1 MAQPKAPKGYIPVN
15 VEGDVEVYIY
25 QPTDPRIKSPSWY
38 LYYYYNKKIQRQS
51 LKTKNQKA
59 AHRLAR
65 ETAEK
70 LSSGQGAL
78 LQQVRANRDATFA
91 HLVERTLTE
100 YPKWTDTTKIRI
112 EAQMKIVVG
121 FFGED
126 RPVQQITTPVV
137 QEFLGWLRAHGG
149 RRHKDRKTGQLAGAG
164 CSNQTY
170 NRYKSYLSTIFK
182 FGIRCGYNTINPVEL
197 IEAAPVVIETYEG
210 FHEDQLGLLLT
221 HCPPHTRLIA
231 TMLADTGMRHREE
244 LGAMTRSWIHF
255 DEAPFPRIV
264 VPGEAAKNRVPRT
277 IPMTKRVQALLH
289 EIMESGLV
297 FDVRTDTNDNGGG
310 KVREYRCPARHRI
323 VPYTSI
329 RKSLSSAGHRAGL
342 GHVRPHDLRHTF
354 VTRMLDLGVPIEQ
367 VNYLAGHKSMAMTK
381 RYDHAREEQYGG
393 AIEALDEAGKTGSA
407 EALAVARWNQT

>member
-15 VEGDVEVYIY
+15 VDGEVEVYIY
-25 QPTDPRIKSPSWY
+25 QPADARIKSPSWY
-38 LYYYYNKKIQRQS
+38 IYYYYSQKIYRHS

-70 LSSGQGAL
+70 LNGGQGTL
-78 LQQVRANRDATFA
+78 LHQVRANRDATFA
-91 HLVERTLTE
+91 HLVERTLAE
-100 YPKWTDTTKIRI
+100 YPKWTDTTRIRI
-112 EAQMKIVVG
+112 EAQMKIVVD
-121 FFGED
+121 FFGVD

-137 QEFLGWLRAHGG
+137 QEFLGWLRANGG
-149 RRHKDRKTGQLAGAG
+149 RRRKDPQSGQMVGAG
-164 CSNQTY
+164 CSDQTY

-182 FGIRCGYNTINPVEL
+182 FGIRCGYSTVNPVEL
-197 IEAAPVVIETYEG
+197 IEAAPVVVETYEG
-210 FHEDQLGLLLT
+210 FHEDQLALLLS

-255 DEAPFPRIV
+255 DESPFPRIV
-264 VPGEAAKNRVPRT
+264 VPGEASKNRVPRT
-277 IPMTKRVQALLH
+277 IRMTKRVEALLR
-289 EIMESGLV
+289 EIMENGLV

-329 RKSLSSAGHRAGL
+329 RKSLSSAGHRAGH
-342 GHVRPHDLRHTF
+342 GHVRPHGPT
-354 VTRMLDLGVPIEQ
+354 P
-367 VNYLAGHKSMAMTK
+367 YLCHSP
-381 RYDHAREEQYGG
+381 
-393 AIEALDEAGKTGSA
+393 TGSEGPHRA
-407 EALAVARWNQT
+407 GQLPRRT